1 MHQGFSSFQKAIEE
15 QVQESS
21 FKNLATRSTK
31 SSYDPFMRKSIG
43 DFANSDDIDI
53 NVDRRLRGCTRE
65 SVESVYP
72 RTSTRNRTTELRK
85 KSLTNVKES
94 QNRSVNQNTQKVEL
108 TRRQPKKTSGR
119 RRFLTRA
126 KKNRDVLYTS
136 WKRGERPRCHHG
148 RQVHTAQSEQK
159 KIDLSKDD
167 DSPGVAQWRKQRKH
181 DAQAERQKQR
191 KEQRFKKK
199 TKPRTNFPRNET
211 REKDQK
217 KMHVEAKA
225 KENNKKNASMDNN
238 VIKLFA
244 QLLERAAVTRTTTP
258 LGA

>member
-1 MHQGFSSFQKAIEE
+1 MCVSEDLHK
-15 QVQESS
+15 
-21 FKNLATRSTK
+21 K
-31 SSYDPFMRKSIG
+31 SYDRVGKEIVDKRERIAKSE
-43 DFANSDDIDI
+43 
-53 NVDRRLRGCTRE
+53 RE
-65 SVESVYP
+65 SENS
-72 RTSTRNRTTELRK
+72 
-85 KSLTNVKES
+85 KSGVD
-94 QNRSVNQNTQKVEL
+94 
-108 TRRQPKKTSGR
+108 KTSGQKNFWKKTFPYVR
-119 RRFLTRA
+119 K

-159 KIDLSKDD
+159 QIDLSKDD
-167 DSPGVAQWRKQRKH
+167 DSPGVAQWRRQRKH

-191 KEQRFKKK
+191 KEQRLKKK

-217 KMHVEAKA
+217 KKHVEAKA
-225 KENNKKNASMDNN
+225 KENNRKNASMDNN

-244 QLLERAAVTRTTTP
+244 QLLERAAVTRTTAP